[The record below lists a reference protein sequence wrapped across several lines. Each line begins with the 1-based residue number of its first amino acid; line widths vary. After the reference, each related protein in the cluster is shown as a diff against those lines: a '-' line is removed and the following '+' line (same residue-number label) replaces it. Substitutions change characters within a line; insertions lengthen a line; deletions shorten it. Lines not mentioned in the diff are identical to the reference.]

1 MRGSSLAIVTAVVMV
16 AACDSKPKEPPPDL
30 LKSQRQMMDKAK
42 GVGDVLQKSAD
53 ERRDQA
59 DQQK

>member
-1 MRGSSLAIVTAVVMV
+1 MRTAVVVLAVLV
-16 AACDSKPKEPPPDL
+16 AAGCDSKPKEPPPDIV
-30 LKSQRQMMDKAK
+30 KSQRQVMDKAK

>member
-1 MRGSSLAIVTAVVMV
+1 MRLWSFVIAAAIVTIGG
-16 AACDSKPKEPPPDL
+16 CDSKPKEPPPDI
-30 LKSQRQMMDKAK
+30 LKSQRQVMDKAK

-53 ERRDQA
+53 ERREQA

>member
-1 MRGSSLAIVTAVVMV
+1 MRWHVILIAAAAL

-42 GVGDVLQKSAD
+42 GVEQVLQKSAD
-53 ERRDQA
+53 ERREQA
-59 DQQK
+59 DRPK